1 MVYLAGK
8 HWHSSGCVGSVSSL
22 ETTLTQPLNSQELFS
37 RVNRTAPKLQK

>member
-22 ETTLTQPLNSQELFS
+22 EPALTQPSYFS
-37 RVNRTAPKLQK
+37 KVSRTAPKLHK